1 MTQGT
6 SIEKLDFLIGK
17 KIKDEKLGVLIE
29 ILGLSN
35 DIPSF
40 LIENLVFQKYVTS
53 GFCRSVGT
61 VFLKLFHLNP
71 VFPNT
76 KKPSFLD

>member
-17 KIKDEKLGVLIE
+17 KIKDEKLSVLIE
-29 ILGLSN
+29 ILGLSI

-40 LIENLVFQKYVTS
+40 LIEIL
-53 GFCRSVGT
+53 GFSKICDKW
-61 VFLKLFHLNP
+61 LL
-71 VFPNT
+71 
-76 KKPSFLD
+76 